1 MTDRSVK
8 KNKSM
13 SPRTKQVNEQLKQKR
28 REQIILT
35 ALENFANRGYH
46 RSSISE
52 ISKAAGISKGLI
64 YNYFESKEDLLIN
77 VLKFVLLQAV
87 DTIFKS
93 IDKKSKTLTPL
104 EMMAYG
110 IGRFFDVMQK
120 EADLWKLSISLA
132 MQVADIPNIHQVL
145 VQMFDMVYLQ
155 IEQLLKVNEV
165 PDASV
170 KARLIAAQLDGI
182 ALHYFVMGN
191 NYDLETIKR
200 VFINEIT
207 S

>member
-1 MTDRSVK
+1 
-8 KNKSM
+8 M

-28 REQIILT
+28 RNQIILT
-35 ALENFANRGYH
+35 ALENFAHRGYH
-46 RSSISE
+46 RTSIND
-52 ISKAAGISKGLI
+52 IAKAAGISKGLI